1 MNAGH
6 LQLAALF
13 VVQINGGFHAAE
25 GRSHVV
31 HNSGDQLI
39 EIEDGRNFL
48 RPLLQFKQMLD
59 LIELHRGNTGWAP
72 EQAVCGLVAIWIQ
85 PP

>member
-13 VVQINGGFHAAE
+13 VVQIDGGFHAAE

-31 HNSGDQLI
+31 HNFGDQLI
-39 EIEDGRNFL
+39 EVEDGRNLL
-48 RPLLQFKQMLD
+48 RPLLQFEQMLD
-59 LIELHRGNTGWAP
+59 LIELHGADGGRLRNNGLWA
-72 EQAVCGLVAIWIQ
+72 CGHGIQ

>member
-13 VVQINGGFHAAE
+13 VMQIDGCFHATE
-25 GRSHVV
+25 CRSHVV
-31 HNSGDQLI
+31 HNLGDQLI
-39 EIEDGRNFL
+39 EVEDGRNLL
-48 RPLLQFKQMLD
+48 RPFLQFEEMFD
-59 LIELHRGNTGWAP
+59 LIELHGADGGCVRNRGL
-72 EQAVCGLVAIWIQ
+72 GLAAMWIQ